1 MNTDNIIGN
10 IKTKASIIGN
20 TPGVKGDTGN
30 GIDSI
35 ILNDDYTLT
44 INYTDGSYY
53 KTMSIRGK
61 EGPTGAQGIQGEK
74 GLDGAIQYT
83 AGSGI
88 KIEGNEI
95 SSTLND
101 GRWGNIKGD
110 IENQSDLIKIINSK
124 ANSNDVPTKVSELEN
139 DSDFITANGD
149 VITTLQNKKAEIIE
163 LLNVTDTAPE
173 TCSIGDKY
181 YNTTTNK
188 IYTATADNTWES
200 TGDDPS
206 SVFLYVDL
214 TNSKLWFYDGTYF
227 KPYGGGSGG
236 SGDSL
241 PIGSIVE
248 YDGTTLPTGYEEVL
262 DDKKLIWTNPNPTA
276 KFGEQIITVDIKD
289 YDMLEVFY
297 INYVG
302 DLITSSVKGRMNT
315 AGNKLLLQSIF
326 QHNNK
331 GYIGSRTCW
340 YVNETSLR
348 IGGAVSIISEDSL
361 KRVAVNDWC
370 VPIYIIGYKTNL
382 FREE

>member
-53 KTMSIRGK
+53 KTTSIRGK

-74 GLDGAIQYT
+74 GLDGAIQYI
-83 AGSGI
+83 AGLGI

-163 LLNVTDTAPE
+163 LLNVTDTVPE

-188 IYTATADNTWES
+188 IYTAIADNTWES
-200 TGDDPS
+200 TGDNPS

-248 YDGTTLPTGYEEVL
+248 YDGTTPPTGYEEVEESE
-262 DDKKLIWTNPNPTA
+262 KIGWTNPKPTDA
-276 KFGEQIITVDIKD
+276 FSGEIVLTESNYDFYEIIYYLSSNDSSFAFNSGKIPKGKGTVLTVATASLSGVVGSQRNITYDSSTNKFTSVNSFSYSASSRKNDNTVLIPYQIILYK
-289 YDMLEVFY
+289 
-297 INYVG
+297 N
-302 DLITSSVKGRMNT
+302 
-315 AGNKLLLQSIF
+315 
-326 QHNNK
+326 
-331 GYIGSRTCW
+331 
-340 YVNETSLR
+340 
-348 IGGAVSIISEDSL
+348 GGL
-361 KRVAVNDWC
+361 K
-370 VPIYIIGYKTNL
+370 
-382 FREE
+382 

>member
-10 IKTKASIIGN
+10 IKTKVSIIGN

-53 KTMSIRGK
+53 KTTSIRGK

-88 KIEGNEI
+88 KIEGNKI

-101 GRWGNIKGD
+101 GRWGNIKGN
-110 IENQSDLIKIINSK
+110 IENQSDLIKIINLK

-163 LLNVTDTAPE
+163 LLNVTDTVPE

-181 YNTTTNK
+181 YNITTNK
-188 IYTATADNTWES
+188 IYTAIADNTWES

-248 YDGTTLPTGYEEVL
+248 YDGTTPPTGYEEVEEE
-262 DDKKLIWTNPNPTA
+262 KKILWTNENPNNAMSSGIMNFTN
-276 KFGEQIITVDIKD
+276 DD
-289 YDMLEVFY
+289 YDIVEIFFLTHV
-297 INYVG
+297 
-302 DLITSSVKGRMNT
+302 TSEKTIESVRF
-315 AGNKLLLQSIF
+315 L
-326 QHNNK
+326 K
-331 GYIGSRTCW
+331 GYNATLQTINRGGGHYIREFTRVSDSQYSYSDGYTFTG
-340 YVNETSLR
+340 YASGKTQTSN
-348 IGGAVSIISEDSL
+348 V
-361 KRVAVNDWC
+361 C
-370 VPIYIIGYKTNL
+370 VPLYAVGYKTNL
-382 FREE
+382 F